1 MTLAPQF
8 SSLNYRLSTKHAT
21 TLSVIW
27 LQSQISHNFYDNV
40 FLLGK
45 YFLRT
50 NRQAFSTLSSDNN
63 GRYGGHFYYRLGRK
77 SVDRNRKGYC
87 SGAVASIILID
98 DDAYMKS
105 K

>member
-1 MTLAPQF
+1 MPLG
-8 SSLNYRLSTKHAT
+8 LSFGYTAKLVT
-21 TLSVIW
+21 IFMIMCSYLLENI
-27 LQSQISHNFYDNV
+27 FYGPTDFQPSFDN
-40 FLLGK
+40 
-45 YFLRT
+45 
-50 NRQAFSTLSSDNN
+50 S

>member
-50 NRQAFSTLSSDNN
+50 NRQAFQPSALIIMV
-63 GRYGGHFYYRLGRK
+63 GMVAIFII
-77 SVDRNRKGYC
+77 VWEENR
-87 SGAVASIILID
+87 
-98 DDAYMKS
+98 
-105 K
+105 